1 MDWNPPAPLSM
12 GFPRQEY
19 WSGLPFPSPGDL
31 PDPGIEPASPA
42 LAGRLFTSESPGRS
56 NGYNIPLTNPLSH
69 YISCSWLSPFD
80 VGQLGL
86 ERWPTQSHLGLEI
99 NFRVA
104 GQQVGAHFVNSSS
117 TPQKCDLFLTQKV
130 VFIMHNHF
138 LVVNCLKLLTLVQ
151 IVLHAQSPQ
160 SCPALCDPMNC
171 IVCQA
176 TLSMGFSRQK
186 YWSEL
191 PCPSPGNLPNPGI
204 EPWSPVL
211 QVDSLLNFTQ
221 ASPKSTH

>member
-1 MDWNPPAPLSM
+1 M
-12 GFPRQEY
+12 
-19 WSGLPFPSPGDL
+19 
-31 PDPGIEPASPA
+31 
-42 LAGRLFTSESPGRS
+42 
-56 NGYNIPLTNPLSH
+56 
-69 YISCSWLSPFD
+69 
-80 VGQLGL
+80 
-86 ERWPTQSHLGLEI
+86 
-99 NFRVA
+99 
-104 GQQVGAHFVNSSS
+104 GAHFVNSSS

-204 EPWSPVL
+204 KPTPPASSEL
-211 QVDSLLNFTQ
+211 QADSLLTEPPGKPFRSLINFEFIFVWC
-221 ASPKSTH
+221 